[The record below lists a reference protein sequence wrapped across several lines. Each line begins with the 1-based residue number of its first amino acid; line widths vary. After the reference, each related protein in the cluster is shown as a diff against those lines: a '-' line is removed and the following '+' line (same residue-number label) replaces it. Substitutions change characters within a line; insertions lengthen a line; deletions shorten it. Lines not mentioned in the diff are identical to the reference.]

1 MNRRKELTLGVLDV
15 SVELGLHAQTGFILQ
30 LLPGLLSNGLTS
42 LGERHGAQHREVDV
56 VTALSAVGAV
66 DLSMVQDESRWR

>member
-1 MNRRKELTLGVLDV
+1 MGVFDER
-15 SVELGLHAQTGFILQ
+15 VELGLHAQTGFILQ

-66 DLSMVQDESRWR
+66 DLTNVQNDNMM